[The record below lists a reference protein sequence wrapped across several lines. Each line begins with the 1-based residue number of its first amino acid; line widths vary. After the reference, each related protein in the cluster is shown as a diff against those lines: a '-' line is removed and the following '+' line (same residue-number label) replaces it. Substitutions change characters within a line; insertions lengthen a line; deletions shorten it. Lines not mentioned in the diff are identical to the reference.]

1 MRKEA
6 RNYEIKV
13 FNVNTGSLSLK
24 YPTWFPLSRRTKKT
38 IMSLTQDNQKIL
50 VHGLVRCEET

>member
-24 YPTWFPLSRRTKKT
+24 YPTWFPLSCRTKKT
-38 IMSLTQDNQKIL
+38 IMSLTRDNQKIL
-50 VHGLVRCEET
+50 VHGHVKFEET